1 MSEVLEAGAD
11 GVTAPYPEMGSQLP
25 LWFIKWAMRP
35 VLMRVGNTVQVASLR
50 RYILAHDIQGV
61 DPQTKEKEE
70 LAAAVSRHWYNSV
83 SPFHAPHDG
92 HTLPLGSMQ

>member
-1 MSEVLEAGAD
+1 MFEVREAGAD
-11 GVTAPYPEMGSQLP
+11 RVEGPYPEIGSQLP
-25 LWFIKWAMRP
+25 LWFIRWPMRP
-35 VLMRVGNTVQVASLR
+35 VLLRAGNTVQVASLR

-83 SPFHAPHDG
+83 SRFHAPHDA
-92 HTLPLGSMQ
+92 HALPVESMQ